1 MQACFNNRQPTLGW
15 EVGGGAEAF
24 QQRGPVELG
33 EEFTVLTDLSDWVP
47 PSRLKDWIEQ
57 EIERLNWDIPH
68 ISESSWQPLDDQP
81 KMLLALLSFAY
92 ATRVFCLEEIA
103 ERCFS
108 DAMFRL
114 ICEGSV
120 PFVHELSNFR
130 RRNRR
135 RLERIL
141 AGVFLQ
147 AIRDKFDLE
156 VIWLSPELVQDLSV
170 HAKATLDLARHMDTR

>member
-1 MQACFNNRQPTLGW
+1 MQACVKNRQPTLGW
-15 EVGGGAEAF
+15 KVGGGVEVS
-24 QQRGPVELG
+24 QQLGPIELG
-33 EEFTVLTDLSDWVP
+33 AELTVLTDLSEWVP
-47 PSRLKDWIEQ
+47 PSRLKGWIEQ
-57 EIERLNWDIPH
+57 EIERLNLDIPR
-68 ISESSWQPLDDQP
+68 IPEASWEGLDDQSRI
-81 KMLLALLSFAY
+81 LLAVLSFAY

-108 DAMFRL
+108 DALFRL

-135 RLERIL
+135 LLERIL

-147 AIRDKFDLE
+147 AIRAKFDLD
-156 VIWLSPELVQDLSV
+156 VIWLSPELVQDLSN
-170 HAKATLDLARHMDTR
+170 HAKARLDVARHMDSR